1 MPVFSKVPATLIPS
15 NSRAPEPETMTKTA
29 ARAVMS
35 WDTVAIPIITAIVG
49 LATYA
54 AWEFISQTLGE
65 KYVIPHSNIL
75 IYGFV

>member
-15 NSRAPEPETMTKTA
+15 NSPALEPETMTKTA
-29 ARAVMS
+29 ARAVLS
-35 WDTVAIPIITAIVG
+35 WDTIAILIVTAIVG

-54 AWEFISQTLGE
+54 AWEFISQALGE

-75 IYGFV
+75 IY